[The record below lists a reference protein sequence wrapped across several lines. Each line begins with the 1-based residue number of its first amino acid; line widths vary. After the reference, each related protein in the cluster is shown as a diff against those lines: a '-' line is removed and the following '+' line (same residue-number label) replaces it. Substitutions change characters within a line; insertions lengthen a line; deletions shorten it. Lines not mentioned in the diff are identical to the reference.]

1 MTNEFKQGIQD
12 RCLDSIEFNRGMKTF
27 HFFGAIVLS
36 LLMTMVASTGASAQE
51 NNNRDE
57 NNKVVRGPY
66 ETNRLFD
73 NVWIGVAG
81 GINVF
86 ENSFSDIG
94 GVNPALDINIGKW
107 VTPSVGLRIGYQ
119 GLSASSWASQQYPY
133 FKKMGDDGR
142 YRNAFNHA
150 YIHGDV
156 LWNISNAF
164 SGYKETRTWNF
175 VPFVSAGL
183 ARSFKNGTANNE
195 FAIGA
200 GLLNNIRVSNR
211 VDLTLEVRQLVV
223 RQGYDSSL
231 EGGVAGM
238 TSATFGVSVKLG
250 KTGFKRSHTAEYER
264 NINDLKALNAS
275 LASEKEDVE
284 NDKDE
289 LAAENAAL
297 KDAVKELQAK
307 PAVVEKVMLDV
318 TPGAVFFEIGQ
329 AELSPQELFH
339 LDFYLQ
345 NVIAQDEDKVFT
357 LTGYADKQTGSRKRN
372 QQLSQMRVEYVY
384 NLLQTKYNVPA
395 ERLVIKAAGSE
406 VDRWGNPLLNRCVVI
421 E

>member
-175 VPFVSAGL
+175 VPFLSAGL

>member
-1 MTNEFKQGIQD
+1 
-12 RCLDSIEFNRGMKTF
+12 MKTI
-27 HFFGAIVLS
+27 HSVGCAVLT
-36 LLMTMVASTGASAQE
+36 LCMIIATGTWASAQE

-86 ENSFSDIG
+86 ENSFNDMG

-107 VTPSVGLRIGYQ
+107 VTPSVGLRVGYQ
-119 GLSASSWASQQYPY
+119 GLTASSWSSQQYPY

-175 VPFVSAGL
+175 VPFLSAGL

-200 GLLNNIRVSNR
+200 GLLNNIRISNR

-223 RQGYDSSL
+223 KEGYDSSPV
-231 EGGVAGM
+231 GGVAGM